1 MTVVRYHERKEAIQ
15 YTGSN
20 SAAIDA
26 LVTDFNITSETGG
39 VLTVQSGGPTY
50 VINTNDWVCCQQG
63 YIMEVRTP
71 NEFVYFYTE
80 LIQTSQVAA
89 LEART
94 TAAEAAVA
102 ALEAR
107 MTAAEAAAVALEARV
122 TAAEAAIAVLQG

>member
-26 LVTDFNITSETGG
+26 LVTDFAIVSETGG
-39 VLTVQSGGPTY
+39 VLTVTAGGPTY

-71 NEFVYFYTE
+71 SEFPYFYTE
-80 LIQTSQVAA
+80 LIQRPEITA
-89 LEART
+89 LDGRLD
-94 TAAEAAVA
+94 AAEAEIIALDA
-102 ALEAR
+102 RLDSLEAR
-107 MTAAEAAAVALEARV
+107 MA
-122 TAAEAAIAVLQG
+122 AAEAAIVVLQG